1 MSEHEERSPWRTL
14 GSRTAF
20 ENDWMHV
27 VEDEVIDPG
36 AQRTTYGV
44 VRVKHH
50 GVAVLPID
58 RRGWTRLV
66 GQFRYPLGRYL
77 WEIPKG
83 NGEPGEEPE
92 TAARRELAEET
103 RLAARRWLALPPME
117 TSVALSDERVTPFVA
132 WDLDCDDGAEPDA
145 QEDLAVR
152 RLPFAAVVGMVD
164 RGELTDMVSAMLILR
179 MSRLLSLGALPPELH
194 ERLAP

>member
-1 MSEHEERSPWRTL
+1 MAEHEERNPWRTL

-20 ENDWMHV
+20 ENDWMRV

-44 VRVKHH
+44 VRIKHH

-83 NGEPGEEPE
+83 NGEPDEEAE
-92 TAARRELAEET
+92 AAARRELAEET

-117 TSVALSDERVTPFVA
+117 TSVGLSDERVTPFVA
-132 WDLDCDDGAEPDA
+132 WDLDCDDAAEPDA

-152 RLPFAAVVGMVD
+152 RLPFAEVVGMVD
-164 RGELTDMVSAMLILR
+164 RGELTTWSAPC
-179 MSRLLSLGALPPELH
+179 SSCA
-194 ERLAP
+194 